1 MIETKLFEF
10 FIALLLVSVVYSFI
24 YREDKR
30 MILIEI
36 IKMVV
41 QYSSN
46 YIASKL
52 SQYLRRKKTIVD
64 RLNEIFLALKSE
76 NAAMEELFKLM
87 TKDAKIENAMLITQ
101 ISQENKIKIGYL
113 KKYEELFGKN
123 EEIREP
129 DENINLKTNIYNK
142 NN

>member
-24 YREDKR
+24 YWEDKI
-30 MILIEI
+30 MILIE
-36 IKMVV
+36 MVV